1 MQNTGSKVSECAT
14 RQDVDK
20 IVSLAE
26 KCRRLSI
33 DQEEFTLLF
42 ELSLFNQIN
51 SDAGVMYARVA
62 NARIR
67 RRLQVKCCSVPERY
81 ASLLM
86 VLPDLHGIKTA
97 KVESLFCTQVVK
109 SYYAQNMD
117 QLITQWFI
125 ESQ

>member
-1 MQNTGSKVSECAT
+1 
-14 RQDVDK
+14 
-20 IVSLAE
+20 
-26 KCRRLSI
+26 
-33 DQEEFTLLF
+33 
-42 ELSLFNQIN
+42 
-51 SDAGVMYARVA
+51 MYARVA